1 MDRKVTAL
9 KAQQRNHNRINVHL
23 DDAFAFGLSRDVAA
37 WLRVGDVL
45 NDVRITELLQKDE
58 HEKAYQR
65 ASLLLSYHPRS
76 EAEIRNR
83 LVQAG
88 YPDEVVSLVI
98 ERLTQD
104 GWLGDTGF
112 SHDWIENR
120 SEFRPRSRR
129 LLTMEL
135 RHKGVAE
142 DTIQQALMELE
153 TGEEELAFQAA
164 ERYVHRLE
172 RCDWDEFRIRLAGF
186 LSRRGFSAGDIYPV
200 IGRLWTQFHPE
211 GNHQV

>member
-1 MDRKVTAL
+1 MDQKITAL
-9 KAQQRNHNRINVHL
+9 KAQRRNHNRINVHL

-37 WLRVGDVL
+37 WLRVGDMV
-45 NDVRITELLQKDE
+45 NESRITDLLQKDE

-65 ASLLLSYHPRS
+65 ASLLLSYRPRS
-76 EAEIRNR
+76 ETEIRNR
-83 LVQAG
+83 LVLAG
-88 YPDEVVSLVI
+88 YPGEVVSQVI

-104 GWLGDTGF
+104 GWSGDTGF
-112 SHDWIENR
+112 SRDWIENR

-164 ERYVHRLE
+164 KRYVHRLE
-172 RCDWDEFRIRLAGF
+172 RCDWDEFRKRLAGY
-186 LSRRGFSAGDIYPV
+186 LSRRGFARGDIYPV
-200 IGRLWTQFHPE
+200 IHRLWTQVHLE
-211 GNHQV
+211 DNHQA